1 VEAYGTLDELN
12 AHLGLLNVA
21 IADCDTKA
29 LIEQIENHIITLG
42 SYLAN
47 DKECECHIGTE
58 EIAALENAI
67 DNLEATLPPMRE
79 FVLPGGNEAT
89 ARANVARTVCRRAE
103 RAIVSLQEENHVDNN
118 ALVYINRL
126 SDYLFLLFLSAKER
140 RGTALTSDILFRSAL
155 FHYLINKSDKTT
167 ENKKSARRYAE
178 YHYRIYRKPR
188 YSKAKPR
195 ARA

>member
-1 VEAYGTLDELN
+1 MTRKAVIYTKTGDDGTTSLIGNSRVRKNHPRVEAYGTLDELN

-67 DNLEATLPPMRE
+67 DKLEATLPPMRE

-126 SDYLFLLFLSAKER
+126 SDYLFLLP
-140 RGTALTSDILFRSAL
+140 
-155 FHYLINKSDKTT
+155 
-167 ENKKSARRYAE
+167 
-178 YHYRIYRKPR
+178 RKLAGG
-188 YSKAKPR
+188 SEQKWQKPCK
-195 ARA
+195 